1 MKVKDVIKTL
11 NYALENQMKFI
22 IQGLEK
28 NDFVWRPENG
38 APSIG
43 WTIGHILVNH
53 DYIINHRVLGNPV
66 KYEELSEVFGFGSKG
81 DFPDD
86 YNIEEILEKFKSLN
100 QVVIKAI
107 MSKEESWFEQKANA
121 EGFPPN
127 WQGKN
132 NMKIFVLH
140 FNHCFT
146 HCGQILEVK
155 RMMGKGAWGF

>member
-1 MKVKDVIKTL
+1 
-11 NYALENQMKFI
+11 
-22 IQGLEK
+22 
-28 NDFVWRPENG
+28 FVWRPENG